1 LPEWKNQRDSVDRVA
16 AVCYRYVEGSVQFIL
31 VRARSGG
38 WTFPKGHVEEG
49 ETNWAAAQREAAEEA
64 CVCGPIESE
73 PFAIF
78 PREQRSSDGRRMELL
93 VAAYLLHVESD
104 CDSPEHGRE
113 PTWFTPEEAK
123 QRLAEKR
130 DPRHQKAYADVIDK
144 ACKKLGCTGAQG

>member
-1 LPEWKNQRDSVDRVA
+1 MA

-31 VRARSGG
+31 VRARSAG

-49 ETNWAAAQREAAEEA
+49 ETNSAAAQREAEEEA
-64 CVCGPIESE
+64 CVCGPIEPE

-93 VAAYLLHVESD
+93 VAAYLLHVESE

-130 DPRHQKAYADVIDK
+130 DPRYQKAYADVIDE
-144 ACKKLGCTGAQG
+144 ACRRLARQAS